1 MVRLSSKKRLRLR
14 KRMQE
19 IPKRS
24 RKGASRSSE
33 DEIVFVVDV
42 SSFTEKGFIGT
53 SSFSGRPIPIDFDD
67 GNQGIFL
74 NNEMAKRLGVKEGSV
89 ISALVEA
96 DRTQSVQMAVAA
108 VGKVV
113 RMSDSK
119 VYYAVGRDGGA
130 VIRVRKS

>member
-1 MVRLSSKKRLRLR
+1 MRSR

-19 IPKRS
+19 SLKRS
-24 RKGASRSSE
+24 REGVSRSVE

-42 SSFTEKGFIGT
+42 SSFTEKGFVGT
-53 SSFSGRPIPIDFDD
+53 SSFSGQPMPIGFDD

-74 NNEMAKRLGVKEGSV
+74 NHEMAGRLGVKKGSWV
-89 ISALVEA
+89 SALIEA
-96 DRTQSVQMAVAA
+96 DKTQSVQMAVAA

-113 RMSDSK
+113 RISDSK
-119 VYYAVGRDGGA
+119 VYYAVGKEGGA